1 MVIILIEY
9 LLLFLLLFII
19 SRHIINYY
27 LRNRNIEPLTNQNV
41 TSPNSY
47 TNTNLN
53 NDPLYLAKVNAAN
66 NTYLNNQ
73 VEKLLN
79 KINILDTEQKKL
91 KKNVQNNT
99 YIINQTNTSLNNTAK
114 NSLPSKKDF
123 HNLVNQ

>member
-1 MVIILIEY
+1 MIIILIEY

-19 SRHIINYY
+19 SRHIIYHY
-27 LRNRNIEPLTNQNV
+27 FKNIEPLTSQNI
-41 TSPNSY
+41 TSQNSY
-47 TNTNLN
+47 TNPNLN

-79 KINILDTEQKKL
+79 KINILHTEHKKL

-114 NSLPSKKDF
+114 NSLPSKKNF
-123 HNLVNQ
+123 NNLVNQ

>member
-1 MVIILIEY
+1 MIILLIEY
-9 LLLFLLLFII
+9 LLLISLLFII
-19 SRHIINYY
+19 STHIINYY
-27 LRNRNIEPLTNQNV
+27 FKDIEPLTNQNV

-66 NTYLNNQ
+66 NTYLKNQ
-73 VEKLLN
+73 VEKMLN

-114 NSLPSKKDF
+114 NSLPSKKNF
-123 HNLVNQ
+123 NNLVNQ

>member
-1 MVIILIEY
+1 MIILLIEY
-9 LLLFLLLFII
+9 LLLISLLFIN

-27 LRNRNIEPLTNQNV
+27 FKDIEPLTNQNV

-66 NTYLNNQ
+66 NTYLKNQ
-73 VEKLLN
+73 VEKMLN

-114 NSLPSKKDF
+114 NSLPSKKNF
-123 HNLVNQ
+123 NNLVNQ